1 MTPIIVFEIFLFVY
15 NNIVN
20 LLPAQL
26 HADIYVWLNLTVLV
40 LVWLWAR
47 RNLHLNIRD
56 IGFTEKN
63 LGRSLLYGLG
73 LTAIIIIPAFVL
85 RSLLPTLGFTSSFV
99 RLEGFSR
106 AELWWRVLVRIPLGT
121 GFFEEVLFRGI
132 FYGFL
137 IKHYSSRRAI
147 LYSSLF
153 FAFWHIM
160 PALKV
165 ILVDFKVS
173 SPLPL
178 IGLWLTGL
186 AGAFIAGVI
195 FVWIRNRTGNI
206 AGCLVAHILIND
218 LFLIMICCF

>member
-56 IGFTEKN
+56 IGFTGEN
-63 LGRSLLYGLG
+63 LGKSLLYGLG
-73 LTAIIIIPAFVL
+73 LTAIILIPAFIL
-85 RSLLPTLGFTSSFV
+85 RSLLPGLGLTSSFV

-173 SPLPL
+173 SPLSM

-186 AGAFIAGVI
+186 AGAFVAGAI
-195 FVWIRNRTGNI
+195 FAWIRNRTGNI